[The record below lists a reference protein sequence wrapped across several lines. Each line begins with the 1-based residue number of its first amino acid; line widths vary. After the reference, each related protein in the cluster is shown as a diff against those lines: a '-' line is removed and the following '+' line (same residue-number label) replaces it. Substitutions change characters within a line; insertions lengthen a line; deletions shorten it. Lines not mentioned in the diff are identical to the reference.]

1 MECYPALKRNFSMC
15 YNMSGLWKHYAKK
28 NKLDTETQVLYY
40 FTYTKHVEYSNSHRQ
55 KIE

>member
-1 MECYPALKRNFSMC
+1 
-15 YNMSGLWKHYAKK
+15 MSGLWKHYAKK